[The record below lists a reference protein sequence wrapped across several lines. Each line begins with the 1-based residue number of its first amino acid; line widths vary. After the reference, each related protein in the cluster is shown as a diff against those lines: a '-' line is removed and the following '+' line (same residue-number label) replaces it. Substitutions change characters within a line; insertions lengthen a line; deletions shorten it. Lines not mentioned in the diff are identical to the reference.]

1 MDDYTIEFKINDI
14 VVITV
19 NNPDGCTGDVL
30 GSIGIIFNKDSSDYE
45 VWAKC
50 DDKYMPMWFGAEQM
64 RYASPEEINS
74 EFRNLITMYRLEKM
88 HEHTK
93 EEKRLG
99 YAIKW

>member
-1 MDDYTIEFKINDI
+1 M
-14 VVITV
+14 
-19 NNPDGCTGDVL
+19 
-30 GSIGIIFNKDSSDYE
+30 GSIGIIFDKDGCDYE

-50 DDKYMPMWFGAEQM
+50 DSEYAPMWFGAEQM